1 MATVIFKKKID
12 TQTTALSE
20 VKSCARKIWLASL
33 GACAKVGSDGGTTS
47 NSSLSAVNIL
57 KVKAKKSPLNNLMP
71 ATVRLTK

>member
-33 GACAKVGSDGGTTS
+33 GACAKVGSDGG
-47 NSSLSAVNIL
+47 LLQIA
-57 KVKAKKSPLNNLMP
+57 
-71 ATVRLTK
+71 R